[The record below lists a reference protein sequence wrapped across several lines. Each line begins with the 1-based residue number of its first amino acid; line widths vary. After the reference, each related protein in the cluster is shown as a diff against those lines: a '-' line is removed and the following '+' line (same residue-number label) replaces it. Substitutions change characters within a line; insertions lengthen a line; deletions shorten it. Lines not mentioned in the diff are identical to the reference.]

1 VIFKRAELLAK
12 AEFDVQEERCEVCWK
27 AYSLL
32 DVCLRYLHSF
42 AFESRNFYFY
52 GNIELGVIVV
62 CVIANCWTLYFKIQ
76 TSPGKGNC

>member
-1 VIFKRAELLAK
+1 MCKTKGAKCVGRLTVCWMFVYVIFIALHLK
-12 AEFDVQEERCEVCWK
+12 AE
-27 AYSLL
+27 S
-32 DVCLRYLHSF
+32 
-42 AFESRNFYFY
+42 FYFY